1 MVLNKQSAT
10 ATIQSE
16 LEFPR
21 RQAAQTIESLIE
33 ILKSPLE
40 SGEDVL
46 FPGFGK
52 FCEKGKKLRKG
63 RNPATGQT
71 IILSSR
77 KVVTFKCSGKL
88 RKFLNS

>member
-40 SGEDVL
+40 SGED
-46 FPGFGK
+46 F
-52 FCEKGKKLRKG
+52 
-63 RNPATGQT
+63 
-71 IILSSR
+71 
-77 KVVTFKCSGKL
+77 
-88 RKFLNS
+88 

>member
-1 MVLNKQSAT
+1 MFHLPPHHSWNGDPPMVLNKQSAT

-40 SGEDVL
+40 SGED
-46 FPGFGK
+46 FW
-52 FCEKGKKLRKG
+52 
-63 RNPATGQT
+63 
-71 IILSSR
+71 
-77 KVVTFKCSGKL
+77 
-88 RKFLNS
+88 